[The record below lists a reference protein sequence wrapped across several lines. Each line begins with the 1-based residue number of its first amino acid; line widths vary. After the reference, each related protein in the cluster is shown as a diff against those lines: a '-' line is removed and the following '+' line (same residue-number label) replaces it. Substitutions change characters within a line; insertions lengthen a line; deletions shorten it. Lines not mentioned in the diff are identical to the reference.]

1 MDWGWN
7 DPTTAISVAVDEQNN
22 TLYIY
27 DEYYQREKINGDI
40 IKDLQYL
47 KDRNITIIAD
57 SAERDRIEEFR
68 RSGFKIHKAEKG
80 QGSILNGIN
89 KMRDFDKIIIDEKC
103 KETIKEFGS
112 YANKYDEKTGKYLDC
127 PIDANNHTIDA
138 IRYALEEYRRYKP
151 KQSVFNKPRYM

>member
-1 MDWGWN
+1 M
-7 DPTTAISVAVDEQNN
+7 
-22 TLYIY
+22 
-27 DEYYQREKINGDI
+27 
-40 IKDLQYL
+40 QYL

-57 SAERDRIEEFR
+57 SAERDRIEEYR

-89 KMRDFDKIIIDEKC
+89 KRRDFDKIIIDEKC

-151 KQSVFNKPRYM
+151 KQSVFNKPRYL

>member
-1 MDWGWN
+1 
-7 DPTTAISVAVDEQNN
+7 
-22 TLYIY
+22 
-27 DEYYQREKINGDI
+27 
-40 IKDLQYL
+40 
-47 KDRNITIIAD
+47 
-57 SAERDRIEEFR
+57 
-68 RSGFKIHKAEKG
+68 
-80 QGSILNGIN
+80 
-89 KMRDFDKIIIDEKC
+89 MRDFDKIIIDEKC